1 MDSHWTKRIAK
12 TSYRFMRVDRE
23 TGNETGAIPFLK
35 GGTITRNN
43 DVRVLETA
51 EVECTGTFD
60 LGPDFVRIYLEA
72 EWADGYTETV
82 VLGTFLPVAPSR
94 EVYAGYS
101 TSTVKM
107 YGRLQELLDD
117 KFATPVVLKKGTN
130 AVKAAADVC
139 RQQGLTVIADPSDFT
154 ITNPRTYGFGVEQN
168 KDNSNDSN
176 NDDSKLDMVN
186 DLLSLAGF
194 RSAKTD
200 VMGNVIFRK
209 YIDPMSKGASWDFTE
224 GINALFESTVNEEHD
239 ITDAANHTVV
249 RYGSE
254 DKVIIGEAYDT
265 DPNSPLSTVN
275 RGRVITRGYTYNDLP
290 DGKTD
295 AEKQANANKTAASKL
310 KTAQSTI
317 LRATISHPYVPVSVN
332 DTVNFSY
339 PSGGINGLFEVR
351 TQKLSLTGGCPI
363 SAELRH
369 FVRR

>member
-23 TGNETGAIPFLK
+23 TGNETEAIPFLK

-72 EWADGYTETV
+72 EWSDGYTETV

-101 TSTVKM
+101 TATVKM

-117 KFATPVVLKKGTN
+117 KFATPVVIDSGTN
-130 AVKAAADVC
+130 AVQAAADVC
-139 RQQGLTVIADPSDFT
+139 RQSGLTVIADPSDYVT
-154 ITNPRTYGFGVEQN
+154 TNVRTYGFGVEQN
-168 KDNSNDSN
+168 TEDS
-176 NDDSKLDMVN
+176 DDSKLGMVN

-194 RSAKTD
+194 RAAKTD
-200 VMGNVIFRK
+200 TMGNIIFQK
-209 YIDPMSKGASWDFTE
+209 YIDPMSKGASWDFSE
-224 GINALFESTVNEEHD
+224 GENALFESSVSEEHD
-239 ITDAANHTVV
+239 ITSVANHVV
-249 RYGSE
+249 TRYGNE
-254 DKVIIGEAYDT
+254 DKIIIGEAYDT
-265 DPNSPLSTVN
+265 DPDSPLSTIS
-275 RGRVITRGYTYNDLP
+275 RGRVITQGYSYTDLP